1 MVLSVSDLKKKYDQD
16 DVVKGIS
23 FHVEK
28 GEVFGFLGKN
38 GAGKSTT
45 VNILTGISRPSSG
58 EISILGTP
66 YHQINHIKKRIG
78 VLPDNSNYFNDLT
91 LLQHLVYFSKIKG
104 ISADKKYLYAM
115 LERVGL
121 ADSAH
126 KKVGQFS
133 LGMKKKLGIAQAL
146 LGDPELLFLDEP
158 TAALDM
164 ESTLAIRGLI
174 RSQADQG
181 TTIFMTSH
189 NLDEVEKLCTR
200 IAILEEG
207 QLTKIGSIHEL
218 QESFSKDIRLS
229 IQIQG
234 DSESIQRVREIL
246 LEREWI
252 HSFHYKDREIE
263 LQIPSMESIPQIV
276 QVAVENQLLI
286 YGVSTEKVSLEQIF
300 LA

>member
-66 YHQINHIKKRIG
+66 YHQINHVKKRIG

-104 ISADKKYLYAM
+104 ISADKKYLYSM

-174 RSQADQG
+174 
-181 TTIFMTSH
+181 
-189 NLDEVEKLCTR
+189 
-200 IAILEEG
+200 
-207 QLTKIGSIHEL
+207 
-218 QESFSKDIRLS
+218 
-229 IQIQG
+229 
-234 DSESIQRVREIL
+234 
-246 LEREWI
+246 
-252 HSFHYKDREIE
+252 DRK
-263 LQIPSMESIPQIV
+263 SV
-276 QVAVENQLLI
+276 V
-286 YGVSTEKVSLEQIF
+286 
-300 LA
+300 